1 VSSRRTLILV
11 GAILIGVIA
20 ALLIYNYVQGINN
33 RANNDAKLVTVY
45 VAKSDVKKGTTG
57 EAATG
62 SKAIDTAQIPQ
73 QFKPATAITTTDQL
87 SKKVALF
94 DIPKNSVIVTDMFVD
109 PATAQISF
117 RDRITNKGWVAVSI
131 TADSVHEVGGFLVA
145 GDEVNIT
152 VPLGPVNPA
161 AASATG
167 WRPAN
172 LPNVLFQKV
181 FILAVGDQPALQ
193 PGETVSTAAT
203 TTGGASGTL
212 TLEVPPAAALYLEA
226 ANDTGGIYLS
236 LVTKDYVPQVI
247 TPLPTNGLIPTL
259 PGQDPGQLTPYG
271 PSGTAGPKQ
280 GQ

>member
-33 RANNDAKLVTVY
+33 RANGNAKLVTVY
-45 VAKSDVKKGTTG
+45 VAKSDIAKGTSG

-73 QFKPATAITTTDQL
+73 QFKPTTAITTTDQL

-117 RDRITNKGWVAVSI
+117 RDRITNSGWVAVSI
-131 TADSVHEVGGFLVA
+131 STDTVHGVGGFLVA
-145 GDEVNIT
+145 GDEVNMTVDVTGPGQKLNSSGGGIAIGT
-152 VPLGPVNPA
+152 VPQYLY
-161 AASATG
+161 
-167 WRPAN
+167 
-172 LPNVLFQKV
+172 QKV

-193 PGETVSTAAT
+193 PGETAAT
-203 TTGGASGTL
+203 NTGNNSSGTL
-212 TLEVPPAAALYLEA
+212 TLEIPPQAVPWVEIGQESGTL
-226 ANDTGGIYLS
+226 YLS
-236 LVTKDYVPQVI
+236 LVTKDY
-247 TPLPTNGLIPTL
+247 TPTLIPPIPFTVPAL
-259 PGQDPGQLTPYG
+259 PGQDPAQLTPYG
-271 PSGTAGPKQ
+271 PTGTAGPKQ

>member
-1 VSSRRTLILV
+1 MSSRRTLILV

-45 VAKSDVKKGTTG
+45 VAKSDVAKGTTG

-94 DIPKNSVIVTDMFVD
+94 NIPKNSVIVTDMFVD

-117 RDRITNKGWVAVSI
+117 RDRITNKSWVAVSI
-131 TADSVHEVGGFLVA
+131 TADAVHEVGGFLVA
-145 GDEVNIT
+145 GDEVNIS
-152 VPLGPVNPA
+152 VPEAAVNPPA
-161 AASATG
+161 PNTPG
-167 WRPAN
+167 WRIGAI
-172 LPNVLFQKV
+172 PNVLFQKA

-193 PGETVSTAAT
+193 PGETVSTT
-203 TTGGASGTL
+203 QTSTGQSGTL
-212 TLEVPPAAALYLEA
+212 TFEVPPNYALYLEA
-226 ANDTGGIYLS
+226 ANEAGGIYLS
-236 LVTKDYVPQVI
+236 LVTKDYVPSVI
-247 TPLPTNGLIPTL
+247 PALPTNGLVPTL
-259 PGQDPGQLTPYG
+259 PGQDPAQLTPYG